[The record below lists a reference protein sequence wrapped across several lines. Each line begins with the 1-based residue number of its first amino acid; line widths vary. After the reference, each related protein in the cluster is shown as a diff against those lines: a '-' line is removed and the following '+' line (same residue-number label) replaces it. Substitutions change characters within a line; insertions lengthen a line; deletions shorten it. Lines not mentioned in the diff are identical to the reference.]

1 MKLSLRHIVS
11 IKHRNISFL
20 KSFYG
25 NMRYYKI
32 TNADGK
38 SWLLPKRNMQI
49 GLMLYQPS
57 SKKGKLLKRLFP
69 LLSWIP
75 LIRKLLHVEFCNF
88 PFDKRIDD
96 YLHDVFKSSYLEYA
110 IFMGTP
116 CKNQKATIQISCNGK
131 ILGYCKVTKNKE
143 IYKLFETEKQTLDY
157 LNSVRISNVPVCLD
171 CSAIDNLYFTFVQ
184 TTFKTLNSSV
194 THKLSEKH
202 YRFVE
207 DLATKTKVRIDYKK
221 SDFGKMIQSLS
232 LHLSDFEYSDR
243 NSLKKAIKIINEF
256 YKDKKQFSF
265 YHADFTPWNTFEEKG
280 KLFVFDF
287 EYSSRSCPS
296 YMDLFHFF
304 GQVGILEN
312 KKSVNELYKEY
323 LQNVPTLLKYT
334 AQPHILYISYLL
346 YVFTF
351 YCQMFNWHFP
361 KEDIGYKSWIGQLK
375 LILKQ
380 QYES

>member
-1 MKLSLRHIVS
+1 
-11 IKHRNISFL
+11 
-20 KSFYG
+20 
-25 NMRYYKI
+25 MRYYRI
-32 TNADGK
+32 TNAEGK
-38 SWLLPKRNMQI
+38 SWVMPERNMKV
-49 GLMLYQPS
+49 GMMLYQPS
-57 SKKGKLLKRLFP
+57 SKKGKLLKTLFP
-69 LLSWIP
+69 LLYWNP
-75 LIRKLLHVEFCNF
+75 LVRKLLHVEVCDF
-88 PFDKRIDD
+88 PFDKSIED

-116 CKNQKATIQISCNGK
+116 CKNQKVTIQVFCKGN
-131 ILGYCKVTKNKE
+131 ILGYCKLTQNKDVFN
-143 IYKLFETEKQTLDY
+143 LFEKEKQTLDY
-157 LNSVRISNVPVCLD
+157 LNSLEIKYIPVCLD
-171 CSAIDNLYFTFVQ
+171 CGHVGDKYYTFVQ
-184 TTFKTLNSSV
+184 STIKTLKSSIK
-194 THKLSEKH
+194 HELDEQH
-202 YRFVE
+202 YRFVKE
-207 DLATKTKVRIDYKK
+207 LAEKTKVSVRYTD
-221 SDFGKMIQSLS
+221 SDFGKMIHSLS
-232 LHLSDFEYSDR
+232 LHLDCFDDEDKKY
-243 NSLKKAIKIINEF
+243 LKQGIDVVNDF
-256 YKDKKQFSF
+256 YKDKSDFSF
-265 YHADFTPWNTFEEKG
+265 YHGDFTPWNTFEENG
-280 KLFVFDF
+280 KLFVFDL
-287 EYSSRSCPS
+287 EYASRSCPS